1 MSKIRLVTV
10 GTGYFSQFQYSAWKR
25 IPEVE
30 LVAVCNRSDEGAKKI
45 ADEYDIESTY
55 NDFGEMLKQEKPDL
69 VDIITP
75 PVTHLEYI
83 REVIQHNRANNST
96 AIICQKPF
104 CTSLEEAQEATKIT
118 KDAGVLLVI
127 HENFRF
133 QPWYAEIATHLDH
146 KKLGD
151 LYQATF
157 RLRPG
162 DGQGP
167 NAYMERQ
174 PYFQQM
180 PKFLIH
186 ETAIHWVDTFRYL
199 FGEVHSVYAQLRKL
213 NPVIAGEDSG
223 VLIFEFTSGMQ
234 AIFDGNRLVDHSADN
249 CRLTMGE
256 MTLEGSEGT
265 MQLNGKGELSLR
277 QHGSCEVTQQ
287 PYNWQNVGFGGD
299 CVYRLQRHVIDHLT
313 GTPEIHNTA
322 ESYIRNLIIERA
334 IYESAETGAKIIIGY

>member
-10 GTGYFSQFQYSAWKR
+10 GTGYFSQFQYAAWQR

-45 ADEYDIESTY
+45 ASQYNIPSTY
-55 NDFGEMLKQEKPDL
+55 NDFEEMLKQEKPDL

-75 PVTHLEYI
+75 PETHLTYI
-83 REVIQHNRANNST
+83 REAVKQGT

-104 CTSLEEAQEATKIT
+104 CSSLKEAQEATKIA

-133 QPWYAEIATHLDH
+133 QPWYEEIAAHINN

-167 NAYMERQ
+167 DAYMERQ

-213 NPVIAGEDSG
+213 NPVIAGEDCG

-234 AIFDGNRLVDHSADN
+234 AVFDGNRLVDHSADN

-256 MTLEGSEGT
+256 MTLEGSAGT

-277 QHGSCEVTQQ
+277 QHGSCDAIQQ
-287 PYNWQNVGFGGD
+287 PYDWQNIGFGGD
-299 CVYRLQRHVIDHLT
+299 CVYRLQRHVIDYLM
-313 GTPEIHNTA
+313 GNSGIHNTA
-322 ESYIRNLIIERA
+322 ESYIRNLIIEQA
-334 IYESAETGAKIIIGY
+334 IYESAETGTKIIIGY